1 MAAVEQTAK
10 KLKLSFLGAVE
21 EVTGSNFLLE
31 SLTGAP
37 GKYLIDCG
45 LYQGGRICNPDNA
58 NPFPFNPAEI
68 DILFVTHAHLDHVG
82 RIPHLVKAGFK
93 GKIYSTPP
101 TREIGE
107 LQLVDSLGV
116 LTKEAKHHNC
126 EILYSEADVAKAMA
140 LWQTAEY
147 HEPIEAGDMTVVLRD
162 AGHIMGSAMV
172 EFMSSNGKK
181 IVFTG
186 DLGNSPDT
194 LLPDTEDITDATYL
208 VMESVYGDRN
218 HEDRQ
223 DRTAI
228 LEDVI
233 ESTMHNNG
241 TLMIPAFSIERTQ
254 QILYEIEGMMENS
267 RIPLVPV
274 FIDSPLAIKVTGIY
288 KKYASY
294 FKETVREHIASGNT
308 IFKFPQLQMT
318 LTSDESK
325 AIVGQGKRKIIM
337 AGSGMSNGGR
347 ILHHE
352 KHYLPDPDSTLLLV
366 GYQAAGSMGRLLQE
380 GVKEVKIFGEIV
392 PVRARVVTISGYSGH
407 KGTDELQ
414 EFARKTADTVKQVFV
429 VIGEPKSSM
438 FLTQRLRDYFGINA
452 SAPKVGDSVEIEL

>member
-1 MAAVEQTAK
+1 MTK

-31 SLTGAP
+31 DNATGV
-37 GKYLIDCG
+37 KYLVDCG
-45 LYQGGRICNPDNA
+45 LYQGGRVCNPDNA

-68 DILFVTHAHLDHVG
+68 DALFVTHAHLDHVG

-93 GKIYSTPP
+93 GVIYSTPP

-107 LQLVDSLGV
+107 LQLIDSLGV
-116 LTKEAKHHNC
+116 LTKEAKTHNC
-126 EILYSEADVAKAMA
+126 EILYNEDDVVRAMA
-140 LWQTAEY
+140 RWQAIEY
-147 HEPIEAGDMTVVLRD
+147 HEPVKVGDLTIVLRN
-162 AGHIMGSAMV
+162 AGHILGSAMV
-172 EFMSSNGKK
+172 EFMSPSGKK

-223 DRTAI
+223 NRTAI

-233 ESTMHNNG
+233 EDTMHKNG
-241 TLMIPAFSIERTQ
+241 TLMIPAFAIERTQ
-254 QILYEIEGMMENS
+254 QILYEIEGMMESS

-274 FIDSPLAIKVTGIY
+274 FLDSPLAIKVTAIY
-288 KKYASY
+288 KKYADY
-294 FKETVREHIASGNT
+294 FNEEVRDDIRSGNT

-318 LTSDESK
+318 LSSDESK
-325 AIVGQGKRKIIM
+325 AIAGKSKRKIVM

-352 KHYLPDPDSTLLLV
+352 KHYLPDPNSTLLLV
-366 GYQAAGSMGRLLQE
+366 GYQAAGSLGRLLQE
-380 GVKEVKIFGEIV
+380 GAKMVKIFGEDV
-392 PVRARVVTISGYSGH
+392 PVNAKVITISGYSGH
-407 KGTDELQ
+407 KDSDELQ

-429 VIGEPKSSM
+429 VIGEPKSSL

-452 SAPKVGDSVEIEL
+452 TAPKVGDSVEIEL

>member
-1 MAAVEQTAK
+1 M
-10 KLKLSFLGAVE
+10 KLSFLGAVE

-31 SLTGAP
+31 SLTGTP
-37 GKYLIDCG
+37 GKYLVDCG
-45 LYQGGRICNPDNA
+45 LYQGGRVCNPDNA
-58 NPFPFNPAEI
+58 NPFPFDPKTI
-68 DILFVTHAHLDHVG
+68 DVLFVTHAHLDHVG

-107 LQLVDSLGV
+107 LQLIDSLGV
-116 LTKEAKHHNC
+116 LTKEAKYHNC
-126 EILYSEADVAKAMA
+126 EILYNEDDVVRAMA
-140 LWQTAEY
+140 RWEVAEY
-147 HEPIEAGDMTVVLRD
+147 HEPIEVGDMTVVFRN

-172 EFMSSNGKK
+172 EFMSADGKK

-194 LLPDTEDITDATYL
+194 LLPDTEAITDATYL

-218 HEDRQ
+218 HEDRTN
-223 DRTAI
+223 RTAI

-254 QILYEIEGMMENS
+254 QILYEIEEMMEHS

-274 FIDSPLAIKVTGIY
+274 FLDSPLAIKVTSIY

-294 FKETVREHIASGNT
+294 FKANVREHIETGDT

-318 LTSDESK
+318 LSSDESK
-325 AIVGQGKRKIIM
+325 AIAGQSKRKIVM
-337 AGSGMSNGGR
+337 AGSGMLNGGR
-347 ILHHE
+347 ILHHA
-352 KHYLPDPDSTLLLV
+352 KHYLPDPNSTLLLV
-366 GYQAAGSMGRLLQE
+366 GYQAAGSLGRLLQE
-380 GVKEVKIFGEIV
+380 GAKEVRIFGETV
-392 PVRARVVTISGYSGH
+392 LVRAKVVTISGYSGH
-407 KGTDELQ
+407 KDSDELQ
-414 EFARKTADTVKQVFV
+414 EFARHTADTVKQVFV
-429 VIGEPKSSM
+429 VIGEPKSSL
-438 FLTQRLRDYFGINA
+438 FLTQRLRDYYGINA
-452 SAPKVGDSVEIEL
+452 TAPKVGDSVEIEL